1 MQSSHPGR
9 GGEPRATV
17 GSRPVLPCRPRKP
30 FQAKRDDPLR
40 RDPAM
45 EGARPVTGP
54 GGCRTVDAGFA
65 PTQRTSAVASL
76 TDRVGRLGQS
86 GGRPRRQRAGRP
98 ATSSTPR
105 AAHPAPDGR
114 TRTAVAVGRPPSL
127 RCAPRRRLAAD
138 SPLFT
143 TFWSGGGRTR
153 WVGGAGGRQASGA
166 PSPASRPPCP
176 PAGSARPVRDRR
188 VCLSCGRPSDRWRP
202 RAPSPHSTRPPPAEP
217 GVKRTARQSVGPW
230 RSAVGGEERADAGG
244 CVVVEVGLGVLG

>member
-45 EGARPVTGP
+45 EGARRVTGP

-65 PTQRTSAVASL
+65 PTQRTPAVASL

-127 RCAPRRRLAAD
+127 RCAPHRRLAAD
-138 SPLFT
+138 SRSLRP
-143 TFWSGGGRTR
+143 
-153 WVGGAGGRQASGA
+153 SGA
-166 PSPASRPPCP
+166 V
-176 PAGSARPVRDRR
+176 G
-188 VCLSCGRPSDRWRP
+188 
-202 RAPSPHSTRPPPAEP
+202 AEP
-217 GVKRTARQSVGPW
+217 GGLAELEGDKRLGHRHRLLAP
-230 RSAVGGEERADAGG
+230 RAHLP
-244 CVVVEVGLGVLG
+244 EVLGRYETAACACRVAARRTVGAPERRHLTRRALRPQSLV